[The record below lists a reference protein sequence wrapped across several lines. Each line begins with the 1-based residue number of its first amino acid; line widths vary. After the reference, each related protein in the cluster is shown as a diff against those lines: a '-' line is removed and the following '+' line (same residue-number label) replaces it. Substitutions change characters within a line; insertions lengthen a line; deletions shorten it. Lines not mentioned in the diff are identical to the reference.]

1 LRHDSITEEGQE
13 LAALYALGALTQ
25 HEARAFESHLNE
37 GCDACKTET
46 EKFETVAGII
56 GFSAQDA
63 APPAYLRD
71 LLAARIEKEKHE
83 HESKVSQAAPV
94 IPFPERAKSTLQPTP
109 ASRSTHGFR
118 LLPWAVAASFLI
130 ALAYTFITWQT
141 ERRNL
146 QASLSE
152 TRNEVSDLKNRLNRE
167 SLRATEFALINSV
180 LELPQRSTIKLAG
193 QEAAPSSLAD
203 VYWDVSGKRWV
214 VIADLPPAPAGK
226 VYQLWFV
233 TPDAKVSAGLIEPDE
248 KGHGF
253 TVVNIPPDVTNVI
266 AAAITLEP
274 KGGSAQPTMPIYALG
289 KAS

>member
-1 LRHDSITEEGQE
+1 MRHDSITEEGQE

-25 HEARAFESHLNE
+25 HEARAFESHLHE

-46 EKFETVAGII
+46 EKFESLVGTI
-56 GFSAQDA
+56 GFSTQIAP
-63 APPAYLRD
+63 PPAYLRD
-71 LLAARIEKEKHE
+71 VLTARIEKEKQE
-83 HESKVSQAAPV
+83 PASKVSQAAS
-94 IPFPERAKSTLQPTP
+94 IIAFPEKTKSTLQPP
-109 ASRSTHGFR
+109 AQSRSTHGFR
-118 LLPWAVAASFLI
+118 LLPWAVAATFLI
-130 ALAYTFITWQT
+130 ALAYTFVSWQT

-146 QASLSE
+146 QASLNE
-152 TRNEVSDLKNRLNRE
+152 TRNEVSDLKSKLNHE

-193 QEAAPSSLAD
+193 QEVAPSSLAD

-233 TPDAKVSAGLIEPDE
+233 TPDAKVNAGLIEPDE

-253 TVVNIPPDVTNVI
+253 TVVNIPPNVTDVI

-274 KGGSAQPTMPIYALG
+274 KGGSEQPTMPIYALG
-289 KAS
+289 KVS